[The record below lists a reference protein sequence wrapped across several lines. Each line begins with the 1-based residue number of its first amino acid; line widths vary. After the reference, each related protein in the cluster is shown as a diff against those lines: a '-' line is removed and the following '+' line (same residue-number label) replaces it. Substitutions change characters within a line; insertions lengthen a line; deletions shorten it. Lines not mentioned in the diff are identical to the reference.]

1 MKMLWEYI
9 RCRRRTAA
17 LIAALLAL
25 FCTMLYVTGN
35 VAGNIKYFLLLSAAV
50 TAAFTAVDIQ
60 RFISR
65 CNAVK
70 AQENRIITDL
80 SALPEPQ
87 NAVEREYQEL
97 LHILD
102 AEKTRIQSESDSRY
116 SDMLDYYTLWAHQIK
131 TPLSA
136 MRLILQSGDEPDI
149 AELNGELFKTEQ
161 YVEMVLSYLRTD
173 SESTDFVLK
182 VYELDPMIKQCVRK
196 YASQFIRRR
205 ISLVYDGTDATAL
218 TDEKWLAFVIEQL
231 LSNALKYTYS
241 GSIGITADK
250 SGITVTDTGIGI
262 APEDLP
268 RVCEKG
274 YTGYNGRTDKKSTGI
289 GLYLCKKILTKLGHE
304 LRISSEVGKGTSVEI
319 IF

>member
-1 MKMLWEYI
+1 MRMLWEYI

-25 FCTMLYVTGN
+25 FCTMLYVTG
-35 VAGNIKYFLLLSAAV
+35 VAAVNIRYFLLLSIAV
-50 TAAFTAVDIQ
+50 TAVFTTADIH

-65 CNAVK
+65 CNAVSSQQ
-70 AQENRIITDL
+70 ARILTDL

-87 NAVEREYQEL
+87 NAIEREYQEL
-97 LHILD
+97 LRTLD

-136 MRLILQSGDEPDI
+136 MRLILQSGDEPDT
-149 AELNGELFKTEQ
+149 AELNNELFKTEQ

-182 VYELDPMIKQCVRK
+182 SYELDPIIKQSVRK
-196 YASQFIRRR
+196 YASQFIRRK
-205 ISLVYDGTDATAL
+205 ISLVYDGTDASAL
-218 TDEKWLAFVIEQL
+218 TDEKWLTFVIEQL

-241 GSIGITADK
+241 GSISITADE
-250 SGITVTDTGIGI
+250 SRITVTDTGIGI

-289 GLYLCKKILTKLGHE
+289 GLYLCRKILTKLGHE
-304 LRISSEVGKGTSVEI
+304 LEISSEVGKGTSVDI

>member
-35 VAGNIKYFLLLSAAV
+35 AAGDIKYFLLLSAAV

-241 GSIGITADK
+241 GSIGITADE

-304 LRISSEVGKGTSVEI
+304 LRISSEVGKGTRVEI